1 MPFPG
6 WSQQRPEDWREAV
19 IAGISELVKNVDR
32 SKVAGIGV
40 SGQMHGLVALDE
52 ADRVIRPAILWN
64 DGRSE
69 KETEWLNHA
78 VGKERLSSLTGNIAF
93 AGFTAPKL
101 LWMYANEKELFERI
115 RHILLPKDYIVH
127 LLSGEYS
134 TDYSDASGTLLLDV
148 QNKRWSQ
155 EMMQICHVY
164 REQMPT
170 LHESFETV
178 GRLTSSMAERLGLP
192 QSVRICA
199 GAGDNAAAAIGTGT
213 VGDAQCN
220 ISLGTSGTVFIS
232 SESFVS
238 VPNNALH
245 AFAHADG
252 CFHLLGCMLSAASCN
267 KWWMEQ
273 ILHSHSFTAEQAGI
287 VDDMLGNNA
296 TYFLPY
302 LMGERS
308 PHNDAAAKGC
318 FIGLSMR
325 TARLDMTQAVFEGVA
340 FAIRDSLE
348 IARDRGIVPK
358 QSRICG
364 GGAKSPLWRKIMSNV
379 INLPLM
385 LPAQEEGPS
394 RGSAILASVACGQY
408 GSVREAVGR
417 IVKMTGS
424 EEPSAEIAQRYE
436 QKYQTF
442 KKLYPA
448 LKERFK
454 EL

>member
-1 MPFPG
+1 
-6 WSQQRPEDWREAV
+6 
-19 IAGISELVKNVDR
+19 
-32 SKVAGIGV
+32 
-40 SGQMHGLVALDE
+40 
-52 ADRVIRPAILWN
+52 
-64 DGRSE
+64 
-69 KETEWLNHA
+69 
-78 VGKERLSSLTGNIAF
+78 
-93 AGFTAPKL
+93 
-101 LWMYANEKELFERI
+101 
-115 RHILLPKDYIVH
+115 
-127 LLSGEYS
+127 
-134 TDYSDASGTLLLDV
+134 
-148 QNKRWSQ
+148 
-155 EMMQICHVY
+155 
-164 REQMPT
+164 
-170 LHESFETV
+170 
-178 GRLTSSMAERLGLP
+178 MAERLGLP

-287 VDDMLGNNA
+287 ADDMLGNNA

-385 LPAQEEGPS
+385 LPAQEEGS
-394 RGSAILASVACGQY
+394 SMGSAILASVACGQY

>member
-1 MPFPG
+1 M
-6 WSQQRPEDWREAV
+6 W
-19 IAGISELVKNVDR
+19 VKNNQPEIYD
-32 SKVAGIGV
+32 KC
-40 SGQMHGLVALDE
+40 
-52 ADRVIRPAILWN
+52 
-64 DGRSE
+64 
-69 KETEWLNHA
+69 
-78 VGKERLSSLTGNIAF
+78 
-93 AGFTAPKL
+93 
-101 LWMYANEKELFERI
+101 
-115 RHILLPKDYIVH
+115 RHILLPKDYIRYKLTGVFASEVSDAGGMQ
-127 LLSGEYS
+127 LLDIKNRVFSDEILRLLGIERELLPDVYESPEITGYCNIKGKLSG
-134 TDYSDASGTLLLDV
+134 APV
-148 QNKRWSQ
+148 
-155 EMMQICHVY
+155 
-164 REQMPT
+164 
-170 LHESFETV
+170 V
-178 GRLTSSMAERLGLP
+178 G
-192 QSVRICA
+192 
-199 GAGDNAAAAIGTGT
+199 GAGDNAAAA
-213 VGDAQCN
+213 VGCGAVREN
-220 ISLGTSGTVFIS
+220 RAFTTIGTSGVVYAHTEKPVIDPKGRVHTFCCA
-232 SESFVS
+232 
-238 VPNNALH
+238 VPGKWHVMGVTQSAGLSLKWFREN
-245 AFAHADG
+245 FASDLSYRQMDELAEKIPIGADK
-252 CFHLLGCMLSAASCN
+252 LL
-267 KWWMEQ
+267 
-273 ILHSHSFTAEQAGI
+273 
-287 VDDMLGNNA
+287 
-296 TYFLPY
+296 FLPY

-348 IARDRGIVPK
+348 IAKDRGIVPK

-394 RGSAILASVACGQY
+394 MGSAILASVACGQY